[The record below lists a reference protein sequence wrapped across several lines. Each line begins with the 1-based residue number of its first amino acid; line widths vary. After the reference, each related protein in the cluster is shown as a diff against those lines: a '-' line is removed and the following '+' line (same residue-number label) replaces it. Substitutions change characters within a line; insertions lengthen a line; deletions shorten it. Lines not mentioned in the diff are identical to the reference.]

1 MGWGA
6 EARAKARAKC
16 ERAFNRDSRF
26 VRRKGEGGGGKGD
39 LGRRTSR
46 WQSSSVNS
54 LSLTSGQN
62 SSNTGL
68 IVSPSPSDLV
78 FSSLVPPV
86 DMVPAPA
93 PAPAAVPIPVPIP
106 EARVP
111 EDAEDAEEMGGIE
124 IEAVEELDSGAEV
137 REALDNGR
145 GKVRPERRIW

>member
-1 MGWGA
+1 M
-6 EARAKARAKC
+6 
-16 ERAFNRDSRF
+16 
-26 VRRKGEGGGGKGD
+26 
-39 LGRRTSR
+39 GRRTSR
-46 WQSSSVNS
+46 WQSSRVNS

-93 PAPAAVPIPVPIP
+93 AVPVPTP

-111 EDAEDAEEMGGIE
+111 EDAEEAEEMGGIE
-124 IEAVEELDSGAEV
+124 IEAAEELDSGAEV
-137 REALDNGR
+137 REALDSGR
-145 GKVRPERRIW
+145 GKVRPEQRIW

>member
-1 MGWGA
+1 MGR
-6 EARAKARAKC
+6 EARARARAKC

-26 VRRKGEGGGGKGD
+26 VRRKGD

-93 PAPAAVPIPVPIP
+93 PAPAAVPIPVPTP

>member
-1 MGWGA
+1 M
-6 EARAKARAKC
+6 
-16 ERAFNRDSRF
+16 
-26 VRRKGEGGGGKGD
+26 
-39 LGRRTSR
+39 
-46 WQSSSVNS
+46 
-54 LSLTSGQN
+54 SLTSGQN

-78 FSSLVPPV
+78 FSSLAPPV
-86 DMVPAPA
+86 DMVPA
-93 PAPAAVPIPVPIP
+93 PAPAAVPIPVPTP

-111 EDAEDAEEMGGIE
+111 EDSEDAEEMGGIE

>member
-1 MGWGA
+1 M
-6 EARAKARAKC
+6 
-16 ERAFNRDSRF
+16 
-26 VRRKGEGGGGKGD
+26 
-39 LGRRTSR
+39 
-46 WQSSSVNS
+46 
-54 LSLTSGQN
+54 SLTSGQN

-93 PAPAAVPIPVPIP
+93 PAAVPIPVPTP

-111 EDAEDAEEMGGIE
+111 EDAEDAEDAEEMGGIE